1 MVKFEHLCHLV
12 SPHCS
17 TEIPVGGG
25 GGDQHC
31 HGEREEDECEDL
43 EDITREEDQTY
54 LETSEN
60 WSDSSA
66 WERRER

>member
-1 MVKFEHLCHLV
+1 MVKFEHLCRLV
-12 SPHCS
+12 SPYCS
-17 TEIPVGGG
+17 TEIPGGG

-31 HGEREEDECEDL
+31 HGEREEDECEVL

-66 WERRER
+66 RERRER